1 VSVEAMVEVIE
12 RVAADADFRLQLRTN
27 PDAVLLNYDLNNAEL
42 AALKS
47 GNRRALR
54 QLGLPEQYAGHPLLL
69 WRGKDEAGYPGNNLN
84 PQRVNRPSTTEAGV
98 ARRRG

>member
-1 VSVEAMVEVIE
+1 MASQM
-12 RVAADADFRLQLRTN
+12 ADAEMEKTIARIIIST
-27 PDAVLLNYDLNNAEL
+27 NNAEL

-54 QLGLPEQYAGHPLLL
+54 QLGLPEQYAGRPLSL

-98 ARRRG
+98 ARRR